1 MQGTPT
7 PSEAGGSTRP
17 RPDDNNA
24 SKVAKPDFY
33 YGDRH
38 KLGDWLNQMNL
49 YFLFN
54 DINRNKTLFATTY
67 LRGRA
72 QHWIKPYL
80 DKYLRQR
87 EDEEGIFADFK
98 QFSRVIES
106 IFGIHNSKE
115 VAIRVI
121 QHLTQ
126 KTSASEYAAKF
137 QEYS

>member
-1 MQGTPT
+1 MSNLGMHRTPT

-17 RPDDNNA
+17 RLDNNSA

-33 YGDRH
+33 CGDRY

-54 DINRNKTLFATTY
+54 DITRNKTLFATT
-67 LRGRA
+67 
-72 QHWIKPYL
+72 
-80 DKYLRQR
+80 

-106 IFGIHNSKE
+106 IFGIYNSKE
-115 VAIRVI
+115 VAIRII
-121 QHLTQ
+121 QHLT
-126 KTSASEYAAKF
+126 
-137 QEYS
+137 